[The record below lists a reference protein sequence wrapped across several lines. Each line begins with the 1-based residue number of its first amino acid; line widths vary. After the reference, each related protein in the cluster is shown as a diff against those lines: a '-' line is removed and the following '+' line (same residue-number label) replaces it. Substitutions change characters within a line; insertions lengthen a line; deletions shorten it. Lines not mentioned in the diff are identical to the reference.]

1 MKFNSLRVKVI
12 GVVLVCLMA
21 AAAII
26 LLVFRAD
33 FARESD
39 QIARDAVT
47 DSRRSFQNM
56 ENDDIN
62 KMAAVLQSILAND
75 GFARPHTAANRD
87 AVLAQAQPLFELM
100 KNRYHFTLWN
110 FHDPESLGTIYLR
123 MQNPGK
129 FGDPV
134 QRWMYNECVRTK
146 APVVGKELANSGFG
160 LRVMMPQM
168 DRGGNL
174 LGYVEVGE
182 ELGRF
187 LATMHAQTGNEYG
200 LALKKS
206 MLQRDKWTDARKLQG
221 KKDPWDDLRDI
232 VLADRTT
239 DDDQLLNVQ
248 IDIDS
253 IPAEGE
259 VLGEVTTAKGTYVRG
274 VFPLISADGKR
285 SGAVF
290 VARDMTAAF
299 ARLRA
304 VQQQVAG
311 VILAVMVS
319 ISLIIA
325 FMLRSWV
332 FRRLDHMI
340 EIATRVVGGDYEC
353 EIKKSAN
360 DEVGEFEYL
369 FDQFRKVFLSVV
381 KSQTQEPVAEKV

>member
-1 MKFNSLRVKVI
+1 MKFNSLRVKGI
-12 GVVLVCLMA
+12 GVVMVCLIA
-21 AAAII
+21 AAALI
-26 LLVFRAD
+26 LGVFRAD
-33 FARESD
+33 FARESE

-47 DSRRSFQNM
+47 DSRRSFQNL

-62 KMAAVLQSILAND
+62 KMAAVLQSILANET
-75 GFARPHTAANRD
+75 FSKPHTAANRK
-87 AVLAQAQPLFELM
+87 AVLADAQPLFHLM
-100 KNRYHFTLWN
+100 ESQYHFTLWN
-110 FHDPESLGTIYLR
+110 FHDPESTGTIYLR
-123 MQNPGK
+123 MQNPTK

-134 QRWMYNECVRTK
+134 RRWMYDECVRTK

-160 LRVMMPQM
+160 LRVMMPQK
-168 DRGGNL
+168 DRRGNL

-187 LATMHAQTGNEYG
+187 LSTLHAQSGNEYG

-206 MLQRDKWTDARKLQG
+206 LLQRDKWIDALKLQG
-221 KKDPWDDLRDI
+221 KRDSWDDLRDI
-232 VLADRTT
+232 VVASRTT

-259 VLGEVTTAKGTYVRG
+259 VLGQINNGKATYVRG
-274 VFPLISADGKR
+274 VFPLSTADGKR

-304 VQQQVAG
+304 VQTRVTA
-311 VILAVMVS
+311 VILAVMVI

-325 FMLRSWV
+325 GMLRSWV
-332 FRRLDHMI
+332 FQRLDNMI

-369 FDQFRKVFLSVV
+369 FDQFRKVFLNVV
-381 KSQTQEPVAEKV
+381 KSHV